1 MFIRKRHLEAL
12 LQVAYTAG
20 YVKAQYEFAIKQKP
34 EDDMQLPPD
43 FLKQQ
48 RRQAGQQ

>member
-20 YVKAQYEFAIKQKP
+20 YVKAQFDQKQPKS
-34 EDDMQLPPD
+34 EGEIRVPPD
-43 FLKQQ
+43 FLEQQ
-48 RRQAGQQ
+48 RRQGWQQ